1 MDSEVLKNYVS
12 GRWVEAERTGVLPV
26 ENPSNGAILAQV
38 PLSTTAEANR
48 AIEAASAAFPDW
60 SRASASRRVEPLFR
74 LLERLRAEEEAL
86 ARSIAQENGKSL
98 PDARAEMKRLIE
110 NCEVACGMPV
120 LQQGDKL
127 TGASEGIDGEVL
139 RVPLGVFA
147 MAAPFNFP
155 GMVPFWFLPYAI
167 ASGNTFVLKPS
178 EQVPLTMQRIT
189 GFMHEAGFPAG
200 VFNLVHGDRT
210 VVEAFTDHPAVKGVS
225 VVGSSRTARAVAER
239 CVRNGKR
246 FQAMGGAKN
255 HLVVM
260 PDARIDEAVRNMI
273 SSCFG
278 CAGQRC
284 MAASAIVAVGH
295 ETYRAMQ
302 EQLVSACAKVVLA
315 DPLDPKVASEP
326 MVLGPV
332 ISAKAREF
340 IHGMIATGVS
350 EGAKLLVDGRGAAP
364 AGGERGHFIGPT
376 VFGEVQ
382 PGSAIHRTEIFG
394 PVVVLLR
401 AGSFEEALRIVN
413 GGEYGNGASIYTQ
426 SGYWARRFKLE
437 ADCGM
442 IGVNVGIP
450 APVAYLPFGGM
461 KASLYSDIKAQ
472 GKAVIQF
479 FTESKIVT
487 ERFWPDA

>member
-1 MDSEVLKNYVS
+1 
-12 GRWVEAERTGVLPV
+12 
-26 ENPSNGAILAQV
+26 
-38 PLSTTAEANR
+38 
-48 AIEAASAAFPDW
+48 
-60 SRASASRRVEPLFR
+60 
-74 LLERLRAEEEAL
+74 
-86 ARSIAQENGKSL
+86 
-98 PDARAEMKRLIE
+98 
-110 NCEVACGMPV
+110 
-120 LQQGDKL
+120 
-127 TGASEGIDGEVL
+127 
-139 RVPLGVFA
+139 
-147 MAAPFNFP
+147 
-155 GMVPFWFLPYAI
+155 
-167 ASGNTFVLKPS
+167 
-178 EQVPLTMQRIT
+178 
-189 GFMHEAGFPAG
+189 
-200 VFNLVHGDRT
+200 
-210 VVEAFTDHPAVKGVS
+210 
-225 VVGSSRTARAVAER
+225 
-239 CVRNGKR
+239 
-246 FQAMGGAKN
+246 
-255 HLVVM
+255 
-260 PDARIDEAVRNMI
+260 
-273 SSCFG
+273 
-278 CAGQRC
+278 
-284 MAASAIVAVGH
+284 
-295 ETYRAMQ
+295 
-302 EQLVSACAKVVLA
+302 
-315 DPLDPKVASEP
+315 
-326 MVLGPV
+326 
-332 ISAKAREF
+332 
-340 IHGMIATGVS
+340 MIATGVS

>member
-1 MDSEVLKNYVS
+1 
-12 GRWVEAERTGVLPV
+12 
-26 ENPSNGAILAQV
+26 
-38 PLSTTAEANR
+38 
-48 AIEAASAAFPDW
+48 
-60 SRASASRRVEPLFR
+60 
-74 LLERLRAEEEAL
+74 
-86 ARSIAQENGKSL
+86 
-98 PDARAEMKRLIE
+98 
-110 NCEVACGMPV
+110 
-120 LQQGDKL
+120 
-127 TGASEGIDGEVL
+127 
-139 RVPLGVFA
+139 
-147 MAAPFNFP
+147 
-155 GMVPFWFLPYAI
+155 
-167 ASGNTFVLKPS
+167 
-178 EQVPLTMQRIT
+178 
-189 GFMHEAGFPAG
+189 
-200 VFNLVHGDRT
+200 
-210 VVEAFTDHPAVKGVS
+210 
-225 VVGSSRTARAVAER
+225 
-239 CVRNGKR
+239 
-246 FQAMGGAKN
+246 
-255 HLVVM
+255 
-260 PDARIDEAVRNMI
+260 
-273 SSCFG
+273 
-278 CAGQRC
+278 
-284 MAASAIVAVGH
+284 
-295 ETYRAMQ
+295 
-302 EQLVSACAKVVLA
+302 
-315 DPLDPKVASEP
+315 

-350 EGAKLLVDGRGAAP
+350 EGAKLLVDGRGAVP